1 MVKGYAESGEKASER
16 TRDMSPVHRFIG
28 DELERIAREGA
39 QRLLA
44 EMLELEVSEFLQRA
58 RYQRGE
64 EHRGY
69 RNGYAPERTIGV
81 GLGAVSVRVP
91 RVSDVP
97 PEVAPNGF
105 QSQIVRRYQRVSRTT
120 QRTLLRLYL
129 EGLSSGDFEPVFRTI
144 LGETAPLSASS
155 VSRLKAQWQ
164 AEYEVWAK
172 RSLAEQR
179 YLYVWVDGVY
189 LEAGQEDEQTAL
201 LVVLGL
207 RADGKKELLGLGLG
221 YRESTESWA
230 TVLRDLRDRG
240 MERPVLVIGDGAL
253 GIWAALRE
261 VWPQSRRQRC
271 WNHKICNVLDQLPK
285 RLWGQIRTDLRQA
298 IASSTRAGCRQRL
311 EEIADALRAAG
322 QDRAADT
329 LLRDLDDFL
338 TFYDFPK
345 EHWVHLRTTNPIES
359 IFAGVRLRTDVTKR
373 LPNRENARYLV
384 FKVIERLSQNWMG
397 ITAGSLCRLVLEG
410 HRFVDGVLAETVAA

>member
-1 MVKGYAESGEKASER
+1 MRKEYAQSGEKASEE
-16 TRDMSPVHRFIG
+16 TPETSQVSQFIG
-28 DELERIAREGA
+28 DELERIARDGA
-39 QRLLA
+39 QRMLA
-44 EMLELEVSEFLQRA
+44 EMLELEVREFLQRA
-58 RYQRGE
+58 RYERGN

-69 RNGYAPERTIGV
+69 RNGDAPERTIGV
-81 GLGAVSVRVP
+81 GLGALNVRVP

-97 PEVAPNGF
+97 TEVAPNGF
-105 QSQIVRRYQRVSRTT
+105 PSQIVRRYQRVSRTT
-120 QRTLLRLYL
+120 QRTLLYL

-155 VSRLKAQWQ
+155 VGRLKEQWQ
-164 AEYEVWAK
+164 AEYRAWAQRPLADQ
-172 RSLAEQR
+172 RS
-179 YLYVWVDGVY
+179 LYVWVDGVY
-189 LEAGQEDEQTAL
+189 LDAGQEDEQTAL

-230 TVLRDLRDRG
+230 SVLRDLRDRG
-240 MERPVLVIGDGAL
+240 MRQPILVIGDGAL
-253 GIWAALRE
+253 GIWAALRA

-271 WNHKICNVLDQLPK
+271 RNHKICNVLDELPQ
-285 RLWGQIRTDLRQA
+285 RLWARVRTDLRQA
-298 IASSTRAGCRQRL
+298 VAAPTRATCRERL
-311 EEIADALRAAG
+311 EKIANDPQQADQATAG
-322 QDRAADT
+322 ET

-397 ITAGSLCRLVLEG
+397 ITAGSLCR
-410 HRFVDGVLAETVAA
+410 FVQR